1 VPKDLQPG
9 DIVERYRVESTLGEG
24 GTARVYRV
32 RHTTLET
39 VHALKVLTLD
49 HPNIRARLIEEGKA
63 QAKLSHPHIVPVRDV
78 LDCDG
83 IPALLMDFVPGRSLS
98 AHIQGGL
105 LSHAEVVRLFRGV
118 VEGVDFAH
126 SRGLIHRDLKPGNI
140 LIDQSNDP
148 SIPRVTDF
156 GLVRLL
162 HLPADTPRRTGV
174 GISMGTLGYMA
185 PEQLSDAHSAD
196 ERTDIFALGAT
207 LYTMLAGHPPF
218 EGEDAL
224 TVMNATHDG
233 RYTSIDEFLSG
244 DDPHGFS
251 EVIERCLQVD
261 PTQRYQ
267 RARDVLD
274 NLGHRGGKVDLHKAQ
289 NWNVSEVE
297 SSAPVSVPVPLP
309 TIVVGPS
316 TAVATEN
323 VGTVV
328 TALVVDHAGRGHAAQ
343 LSVVIDPDGSGV
355 QHPPDVARDA
365 QVAAQ
370 LAVAVALGRDA
381 ESLGVRWTLRGMQG
395 ELQGTSLGL
404 PLAVALRCARMGVQL
419 PLDVA
424 FTGGIDLDG
433 RVAPVAGVPAKL
445 RAAVESG
452 CKTVYVPVDGL
463 GQLDP
468 PRGISIVPSR
478 SFESTVVRL
487 FPEASATS
495 KTRFNVRW
503 LALLVPVMMA
513 VTSLT
518 VRVEPLLHDPMLR
531 MIHGALPAANT
542 AILAFEPQ
550 RDARAL
556 RVQHPAVIDGLVN
569 AGAKSIF
576 FDVILLA
583 ATEHDAAIAA
593 AIERARAR
601 GVQVVLPVMTENGTI
616 QLPESESLRDAAW
629 FGAVLAQA
637 DTTFW
642 HVRRAPIRVRTV
654 DGGEHWHA
662 AVQTVRAHLGVKEPP
677 RVDDGQLIV
686 GPNRNPVWADLAYLH
701 PAEPS
706 PVMQY
711 DDPSTWAL
719 AKGRSV
725 LIGEMGGADD
735 VHRTGQGAVYGVEIE
750 ASLVETLLQQR
761 APRMVSPE
769 MNALFAL
776 LMGAYMAVM
785 TTILPG
791 RRRWTALSTPI
802 LGIVVGASFVVAG
815 VLVSLLPM
823 FVAVAIGWWIG
834 RANHGETNQSKH
846 P

>member
-1 VPKDLQPG
+1 MPKDLQPG

-49 HPNIRARLIEEGKA
+49 HPNIRARLIDEGKA

-105 LSHAEVVRLFRGV
+105 LSHAEVLRLFRGV

-126 SRGLIHRDLKPGNI
+126 SRGLVHRDLKPGNI
-140 LIDQSNDP
+140 LIDQSADP
-148 SIPRVTDF
+148 AIPKVTDF
-156 GLVRLL
+156 GLVRVLDV
-162 HLPADTPRRTGV
+162 PAGTTRRTGV

-185 PEQLSDAHSAD
+185 PEQLRDAHSAD

-207 LYTMLAGHPPF
+207 LYAMISGHSPF
-218 EGEDAL
+218 DGDDAL

-233 RYTSIDEFLSG
+233 IYTPVSEFLNG
-244 DDPHGFS
+244 DDPHGFAD
-251 EVIERCLQVD
+251 VIERCLQVD
-261 PTQRYQ
+261 PAQRYS
-267 RARDVLD
+267 RARDVLEG
-274 NLGHRGGKVDLHKAQ
+274 LGFGDGVGAQ
-289 NWNVSEVE
+289 KKTQTWDVAGVE
-297 SSAPVSVPVPLP
+297 SSGPDTVPVSVSA
-309 TIVVGPS
+309 TVVEPS
-316 TAVATEN
+316 PNVATSE

-328 TALVVDHAGRGHAAQ
+328 TALVVDHAGRGHAAK
-343 LSVVIDPDGSGV
+343 LSVVIDADGSGV

-370 LAVAVALGRDA
+370 LAVAVALGREA
-381 ESLGVRWTLRGMQG
+381 ESIGVRWTLRGMQG

-404 PLAVALRCARMGVQL
+404 PLAVALHCARVGQQL
-419 PLDVA
+419 PSDVA
-424 FTGGIDLDG
+424 FTGGVDLDG

-445 RAAVESG
+445 RAAAEAG
-452 CKTVYVPVDGL
+452 CKSVYVPADGL
-463 GQLDP
+463 GQLNP
-468 PRGISIVPSR
+468 PRGVSIVPSR
-478 SFESTVVRL
+478 SFESTVARL
-487 FPEASATS
+487 FPDTS
-495 KTRFNVRW
+495 TPSKRGFQVRW
-503 LALLVPVMMA
+503 FALLVPIMMA
-513 VTSLT
+513 ITSLT

-531 MIHGALPAANT
+531 LIHGSLPAANT

-556 RVQHPAVIDGLVN
+556 RVQHPAVIDGLVD
-569 AGAKSIF
+569 AGAKAIF

-583 ATEHDAAIAA
+583 ATEHDEAIAA
-593 AIERARAR
+593 AIGRAQAR
-601 GVQVVLPVMTENGTI
+601 GVQVILPVMTENNAV
-616 QLPESESLRDAAW
+616 QFPESESLRDAAW

-642 HVRRAPIRVRTV
+642 HVRRAPIRVRTI
-654 DGGEHWHA
+654 DGGEYWHA
-662 AVQTVRAHLGVKEPP
+662 AVQTVRAHLGVDELP
-677 RVDDGQLIV
+677 RVSNGQLIV

-735 VHRTGQGAVYGVEIE
+735 VHRTGEGAVYGVEIE

-761 APRMVSPE
+761 APRMASPE
-769 MNALFAL
+769 INALFAL
-776 LMGAYMAVM
+776 LMGMYMAIM
-785 TTILPG
+785 TTILPR
-791 RRRWTALSTPI
+791 RRRWAAWSTPV

-815 VLVSLLPM
+815 ILVSLLPM

-834 RANHGETNQSKH
+834 RANHGETNSRKH